1 MLWAVA
7 LVTFLVWI
15 ACFTLFHVAGGL
27 MHLVLGIATVA
38 AVYDFVRDRRR
49 VM

>member
-15 ACFTLFHVAGGL
+15 VCFMLFHVAGGL
-27 MHLVLGIATVA
+27 MHLVLVIAAVA
-38 AVYDFVRDRRR
+38 AVYDLIADRRR